1 MEGRGRKSAASL
13 TVVSSNP
20 TQAYQRPAAPDDLTE
35 EQAREWAAVVNR
47 LPADWFPRETHPV
60 LAAYCRHIVA
70 GRHIAQLISK
80 IEKGR
85 SIEVDDYDKLLK
97 MQERESRAVTACA
110 RSMRLTQQTTYLPT
124 KQKPAPVEN
133 PWDDE

>member
-1 MEGRGRKSAASL
+1 MEGRGRKSTASL

-20 TQAYQRPAAPDDLTE
+20 TQALKRPEPPSDLTTEQSE
-35 EQAREWAAVVNR
+35 EWVAVVNR

-60 LAAYCRHIVA
+60 LVSYVRHIVA
-70 GRHIAQLISK
+70 GRHVAQLIAK
-80 IEKGR
+80 LEKADA
-85 SIEVDDYDKLLK
+85 VDLDEYDKLLK
-97 MQERESRAVTACA
+97 LQERETRAVTACA

-124 KQKPAPVEN
+124 KKKPGPVDN